1 MISGKKML
9 FCPVTIHGCPYKTV
23 DWAGP
28 APRGPL
34 IKSVVP
40 WVPSAGSQKIAV
52 ERHFVPVI
60 FAREML

>member
-1 MISGKKML
+1 MA
-9 FCPVTIHGCPYKTV
+9 CPYKTV
-23 DWAGP
+23 DWAGS
-28 APRGPL
+28 APREPL

-52 ERHFVPVI
+52 ERHFVPAI